1 MDANAQ
7 VDVAVVGVGAVGTA
21 LAVALA
27 NAGLSVLACDP
38 YFVADRP
45 LAVMRPD
52 GTRQIAEC
60 LHVTDPSQVASTVR
74 WIVVATKLQD
84 SAGVSEWLKRLSRAE
99 TIVIAAQNGI
109 DHEER
114 LSGSTPGVV
123 VPALIYLNL
132 DRAPGGEVIVR
143 RTGRDIV
150 VPDTAAG
157 QQVASLFSPTDLEV
171 EQEKDFTTAAWG
183 KLLAN
188 ASVNPLT
195 ALTGRTCE
203 VLRDP
208 LINKLTRLLL
218 DETAEVGRAEG
229 AALPAETVAET
240 LAWLDKLAD
249 EAKTSMLVD
258 RWGKRELEWEGLT
271 GAVVRA
277 ADRHG
282 LAVPATRT
290 IEALLS
296 AVSGR

>member
-1 MDANAQ
+1 MNDEAQ

-21 LAVALA
+21 LGFALA
-27 NAGLSVLACDP
+27 RSGLSVLACDP
-38 YFVADRP
+38 YYPAGKP
-45 LAVMRPD
+45 LAVMKDD
-52 GTRQIAEC
+52 GTTESVDCRLATAPE
-60 LHVTDPSQVASTVR
+60 QVSGTVR
-74 WIVVATKLQD
+74 WVVVATKLQD
-84 SAGVSEWLKRLSRAE
+84 SAGVGDWLRRLSGDG
-99 TIVIAAQNGI
+99 TVVLAAQNGI
-109 DHEER
+109 DHVER
-114 LSGSTPGVV
+114 LGSLTFAEV

-132 DRAPGGEVIVR
+132 DHSEGGELIVR

-150 VPDTAAG
+150 VPDSEGG
-157 QQVASLFSPTDLEV
+157 QQVAELFSRTDLVV
-171 EQEKDFTTAAWG
+171 EREGGFITAAWT

-188 ASVNPLT
+188 ASANPLT

-208 LINKLTRLLL
+208 MISKVARLLL
-218 DETAEVGRAEG
+218 EETAQVGRAEG
-229 AALPAETVAET
+229 ADLSDETVEAT
-240 LAWLDKLAD
+240 LAWLDKLTD

-258 RWGKRELEWEGLT
+258 RWNKRELEWQGLT

-290 IEALLS
+290 VEALLA